1 MNKRLPAIIST
12 VSNSFC
18 DFTLDFAV
26 NKYNTYFILFG
37 TALGS
42 FLIQLIYGIINGI
55 VITPSSII
63 YIIIYGV
70 CMLCGYV
77 LYVHSLKRLP
87 VALTGLIESGNLFA
101 YLLIDFFCG
110 YLKIN
115 LWFIFLFICFMFS
128 VFFFSYDTYQH
139 KDNNGTKKIR
149 FSGIIILLF
158 SMLFYGLEPYLI
170 QFASSSGA
178 NEVGINIGYYLFS
191 IPYFLLM
198 MLKNKNKAVINNQ
211 KQSGSIKF
219 ILLISIFE
227 AIYYLFGTM
236 GYANETAIINAIIQE
251 IRVFLLFILSVL
263 FGTDK
268 MSLKKLFS
276 IIIGILSVIGIY
288 LY

>member
-1 MNKRLPAIIST
+1 MNKRSPAIIST

-26 NKYNTYFILFG
+26 NKYNTYLILFG

-42 FLIQLIYGIINGI
+42 FLIQLMYGIINGI
-55 VITPSSII
+55 IITPSSII

-101 YLLIDFFCG
+101 YLLIDYFCG

-115 LWFIFLFICFMFS
+115 LLFIFLFICFMFS

-178 NEVGINIGYYLFS
+178 NEVGINMGYYLFS

-198 MLKNKNKAVINNQ
+198 MLKSKAIINNQ

-276 IIIGILSVIGIY
+276 IIIGILSIIGIY

>member
-1 MNKRLPAIIST
+1 
-12 VSNSFC
+12 
-18 DFTLDFAV
+18 
-26 NKYNTYFILFG
+26 
-37 TALGS
+37 
-42 FLIQLIYGIINGI
+42 
-55 VITPSSII
+55 
-63 YIIIYGV
+63 
-70 CMLCGYV
+70 
-77 LYVHSLKRLP
+77 
-87 VALTGLIESGNLFA
+87 
-101 YLLIDFFCG
+101 
-110 YLKIN
+110 
-115 LWFIFLFICFMFS
+115 
-128 VFFFSYDTYQH
+128 
-139 KDNNGTKKIR
+139 
-149 FSGIIILLF
+149 
-158 SMLFYGLEPYLI
+158 MLFYGLEPYLI

-178 NEVGINIGYYLFS
+178 NEVGINMGYYLFS